1 MIRGVIFPFSL
12 FLTLSDRTRLR
23 SSTQTWPEKVSPL
36 GDADHAEWLR
46 RTAPLSC
53 VMPPWRTLDHLLSS
67 AKYSVAARKAQALA
81 RRARATTATAAS
93 AASALGLA
101 SA

>member
-1 MIRGVIFPFSL
+1 MGWL
-12 FLTLSDRTRLR
+12 
-23 SSTQTWPEKVSPL
+23 PL
-36 GDADHAEWLR
+36 CYAAMEN
-46 RTAPLSC
+46 A
-53 VMPPWRTLDHLLSS
+53 LDHLLPGGLRC
-67 AKYSVAARKAQALA
+67 VARKAQAFA

>member
-1 MIRGVIFPFSL
+1 MRMAAAHV
-12 FLTLSDRTRLR
+12 FL
-23 SSTQTWPEKVSPL
+23 V
-36 GDADHAEWLR
+36 
-46 RTAPLSC
+46 
-53 VMPPWRTLDHLLSS
+53 PPWRTLDHLLSS

>member
-1 MIRGVIFPFSL
+1 MQNGCAAPRRSHVLCRHGER
-12 FLTLSDRTRLR
+12 LTTY
-23 SSTQTWPEKVSPL
+23 
-36 GDADHAEWLR
+36 
-46 RTAPLSC
+46 
-53 VMPPWRTLDHLLSS
+53 SS
-67 AKYSVAARKAQALA
+67 AKYCVAARKAQALA